1 MIMSIVNELAELE
14 GVIAAGEYS
23 YRGDR
28 FSCAGE
34 LSEDMARMASIMC
47 RATTMAVHM
56 QMDMIKT
63 LGYECGCT
71 PSRGWVVN
79 GEQFS
84 VCVIANHFCF
94 INNEQASLNRVIS
107 YMREHVPDQE
117 NMMV

>member
-1 MIMSIVNELAELE
+1 MSIVPELAAMD

-28 FSCAGE
+28 FTCEGQMTDE
-34 LSEDMARMASIMC
+34 MARMASIMC

-56 QMDMIKT
+56 QMDMVKN
-63 LGYECGCT
+63 LGYNCGCT
-71 PSRGWVVN
+71 PAQGWVVN

-94 INNEQASLNRVIS
+94 IQNDQTSLNTIVS
-107 YMREHVPDQE
+107 YMREKVPDQE
-117 NMMV
+117 KQMV